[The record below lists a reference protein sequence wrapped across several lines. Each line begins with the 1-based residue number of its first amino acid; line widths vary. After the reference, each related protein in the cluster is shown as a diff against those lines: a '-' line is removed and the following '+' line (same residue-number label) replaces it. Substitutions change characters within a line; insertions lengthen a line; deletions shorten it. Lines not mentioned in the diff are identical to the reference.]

1 MLRHEYRLLVQEIPV
16 PTSNANI
23 INSHLLTIEKKKL
36 RAKSRKMGNIEIYLN
51 ILNRKRFCKR
61 FIN

>member
-36 RAKSRKMGNIEIYLN
+36 RAKSRKMGNIEIYQ
-51 ILNRKRFCKR
+51 KFSKY
-61 FIN
+61 